1 MTVNTQSFTENGRE
15 RLLEEL
21 SEFLRIPSVSTLPE
35 HKNDVLRAAEFV
47 ASSLRDVGMETVE
60 VIAGEGHPL
69 VYAESLEAPGKPT

>member
-1 MTVNTQSFTENGRE
+1 MTVNAQSFTENGRE

-21 SEFLRIPSVSTLPE
+21 CEFLRIPSVSTLPE
-35 HKNDVLRAAEFV
+35 HKDDVLRAAEFV

-69 VYAESLEAPGKPT
+69 V